1 MAREDALLIV
11 DVQNDFCP
19 GGALAVP
26 EGDRVVPVLN
36 RYIEAFRA
44 RDLPVFAS
52 RDWHPE
58 ETRHFEAG
66 GGPWPPHCVAG
77 TPGAG
82 FHPGLSLPADA
93 TVVSKGTD
101 PTDDGYSAFEAESE
115 DGRGLGETLEAEGVR
130 RLFIGGLATDY
141 CVRATVLDAARRG
154 FRPVVLLDAVR
165 GIDVR
170 EGDQAAALDEMI
182 RAGARTATLR
192 GIERDL
198 EEASDEGRDD
208 DGGAGR
214 GA

>member
-1 MAREDALLIV
+1 MATGDALLIV

-19 GGALAVP
+19 GGSLAVP

-36 RYIEAFRA
+36 GYVRAFRQ
-44 RDLPVFAS
+44 RELPVFAS
-52 RDWHPE
+52 RDWHPP

-77 TPGAG
+77 TAGAEL
-82 FHPGLSLPADA
+82 HPDLSLPADA

-115 DGRGLGETLEAEGVR
+115 EGRGLAESLRERGVR

-141 CVRATVLDAARRG
+141 CVRASVLDAVRSG
-154 FRPVVLLDAVR
+154 FEPVLLLDAVR
-165 GIDVR
+165 GIDV
-170 EGDQAAALDEMI
+170 EPGDQAAALDEMV

-192 GIERDL
+192 TVEGDL
-198 EEASDEGRDD
+198 
-208 DGGAGR
+208 DGKGAG
-214 GA
+214 G